1 MNSPTFNTIAAI
13 LEQDF
18 RVPAARLQPDVALT
32 ELGLDA
38 LSQLELVL
46 AVEDAFRLRF
56 PSAFLDPRDGT
67 ITLHRLCELVEKSG

>member
-18 RVPAARLQPDVALT
+18 HVPAARLQPDVALT

-38 LSQLELVL
+38 LSQLELVF
-46 AVEDAFRLRF
+46 AVEDAFRLRI
-56 PSAFLDPRDGT
+56 PGAVLGPDHGT